1 MAIDK
6 NYAIIEIANIFLKA
20 TDKVDADKYDDAE
33 SLYREVAKV
42 TFEDLKVIFQLFIE
56 PVFKEDEELLKRE
69 DLLAAYQDEIKE
81 LKDCLDIKINNEK
94 ILVEAN
100 NRLAESYK
108 ESLASKDDIIS
119 LLKDLV
125 VKLAGK

>member
-20 TDKVDADKYDDAE
+20 TDKVDANKYEDAE

-56 PVFKEDEELLKRE
+56 PVFKEAEELQLNSDLVQALE
-69 DLLAAYQDEIKE
+69 DELEIKR
-81 LKDCLDIKINNEK
+81 NNEK
-94 ILVEAN
+94 LLVEAN

-108 ESLASKDDIIS
+108 ESLASKDDIIE
-119 LLKDLV
+119 LLKELV
-125 VKLAGK
+125 IKLAVK

>member
-42 TFEDLKVIFQLFIE
+42 TFEDLKVIFQLFTE